1 MIEVKFYIGDSL
13 DSCYKMLKERSKE
26 ENDVCFGKFND
37 HEIYSTETLDEVY
50 LKVVGKTKT
59 EFDKEMADWRENYR
73 KSEEE
78 HKAKIPGLT
87 EKYRKDARG
96 LILEEKY
103 NEWDAIVPVRLGD
116 LYHGME
122 LEETLEACRVMRD
135 ASLTYDERLRKAYK
149 HFMDAGHSGMSAS
162 LVASMIRAFCP
173 DGEDLSDAVMN
184 FRFEK
189 KEEEPKE
196 EEKKK

>member
-1 MIEVKFYIGDSL
+1 MIEVKFSIGDNL
-13 DSCYKMLKERSKE
+13 DSCYKRLKERSKE
-26 ENDVCFGKFND
+26 ENDVCFGKFNG

-50 LKVVGKTKT
+50 LKVTGK
-59 EFDKEMADWRENYR
+59 A
-73 KSEEE
+73 KSEYDEGMRKWKEEYDREEAE
-78 HKAKIPGLT
+78 HKAKIPELT

-96 LILEEKY
+96 LVLEDKY
-103 NEWDAIVPVRLGD
+103 ESWDTIVPVRLGD

-135 ASLTYDERLRKAYK
+135 TSLTYDERLRKAYK
-149 HFMDAGHSGMSAS
+149 HFMDAGHSGMSAA
-162 LVASMIRAFCP
+162 LVAKMIRMYCP

-189 KEEEPKE
+189 KED
-196 EEKKK
+196 EK